1 MYDLQ
6 EKIRFDALTLLMVG
20 ILISGNLDLIKNIL
34 NIFTKIF
41 EKSLLVI
48 SIFCSIIM
56 FIYYML
62 TNICFEFHIN
72 ITI

>member
-6 EKIRFDALTLLMVG
+6 EKIHFNALTLIIIG
-20 ILISGNLDLIKNIL
+20 ILLTGNLDLIKNML
-34 NIFTKIF
+34 NIFTTIF

-48 SIFCSIIM
+48 VIFSSIIM
-56 FIYYML
+56 IIYYML